1 VNVIVD
7 TSVWSYALRR
17 RRSQDHPS
25 VGVLQQLVVDG
36 QVRILGC
43 IRQEILSGIRSAE
56 QFRLLRDQ
64 LRAFPDEVLE
74 SKDYER
80 AAEFFNT
87 CRQKGIQGSNTDFL
101 ICAVAVNRDYP
112 ILTADQDFRE
122 FQRVLGFKLF
132 AF

>member
-1 VNVIVD
+1 MNVIVD

-17 RRSQDHPS
+17 RRSQEHPS

-43 IRQEILSGIRSAE
+43 IRQEILSGIRSPE

-101 ICAVAVNRDYP
+101 ICAVAVNRDYS

>member
-1 VNVIVD
+1 MNVIVD

-17 RRSQDHPS
+17 RRSQEHPS

-43 IRQEILSGIRSAE
+43 IRQEILSGIRSPE

-87 CRQKGIQGSNTDFL
+87 CRQKGIQGSNTDLL
-101 ICAVAVNRDYP
+101 ICAVAANRDYS

>member
-17 RRSQDHPS
+17 RRSQEHPS
-25 VGVLQQLVVDG
+25 VGVLQELVVDG

-43 IRQEILSGIRSAE
+43 IRQEILSGIRSPE

-64 LRAFPDEVLE
+64 LRAFPDEVLG

-101 ICAVAVNRDYP
+101 ICAAAVNRDYS
-112 ILTADQDFRE
+112 ILTADQDFHE

>member
-1 VNVIVD
+1 MNVIVD

-17 RRSQDHPS
+17 RRSQEHPS

-43 IRQEILSGIRSAE
+43 IRQEILSGIRSPE

-101 ICAVAVNRDYP
+101 ICAVAVNRDYS

-122 FQRVLGFKLF
+122 FQGELGFKLF

>member
-17 RRSQDHPS
+17 RRSQEHPS

-43 IRQEILSGIRSAE
+43 IRQGILSGIRSPE

-101 ICAVAVNRDYP
+101 ICAVAVNRDYS
-112 ILTADQDFRE
+112 ILTADQDLRE

>member
-7 TSVWSYALRR
+7 ASVWSYALRR
-17 RRSQDHPS
+17 RRSQEHPS

-43 IRQEILSGIRSAE
+43 IRQEILSGIRSPE

-87 CRQKGIQGSNTDFL
+87 CRQKGIQGSNTDLL
-101 ICAVAVNRDYP
+101 ICAVAANRDYS

>member
-17 RRSQDHPS
+17 RRSQEHPS

-43 IRQEILSGIRSAE
+43 IRQEILSGIRSPE

-74 SKDYER
+74 NKDYER

-101 ICAVAVNRDYP
+101 ICAAAVNRDYS

>member
-1 VNVIVD
+1 MNVIVD

-17 RRSQDHPS
+17 RRSQEHPS

-43 IRQEILSGIRSAE
+43 IRQEILSGIRSPE

-80 AAEFFNT
+80 AAESFNT

-101 ICAVAVNRDYP
+101 ICAVAANRDYS

-132 AF
+132 VF

>member
-17 RRSQDHPS
+17 RRSQEHPS
-25 VGVLQQLVVDG
+25 VGVLQELVVDG

-43 IRQEILSGIRSAE
+43 IRQEILSGIRSPE

-74 SKDYER
+74 NKDYER

-101 ICAVAVNRDYP
+101 ICAAAVNRDYS

>member
-1 VNVIVD
+1 
-7 TSVWSYALRR
+7 
-17 RRSQDHPS
+17 

-36 QVRILGC
+36 QVRILGS
-43 IRQEILSGIRSAE
+43 IRQEILSGIRSPE

-101 ICAVAVNRDYP
+101 ICAVAANQDYS

>member
-17 RRSQDHPS
+17 RRSPEHPS

-43 IRQEILSGIRSAE
+43 IRQEILSGIRSPE

-74 SKDYER
+74 NKDYER

-101 ICAVAVNRDYP
+101 ICAAAVNRDYS